1 MDKLIFS
8 VEAGRVEETEK
19 LVDELFEIYHG
30 IPGLSIGDIKFNCYQ
45 ISGQLRYML
54 SYSIPEL
61 QIMRTETTTQNA
73 VSVIFGLAELY
84 QYYRT
89 FFTNIAHNFVTQEIY
104 GDEDLINN
112 VKTYI
117 EHYYQKNVSVE
128 IAASLFHVN
137 RSYLSHIFKK
147 KMGESFIDY
156 LNKVR
161 VKHAKELLVS
171 SDKKMYQIALLS
183 GYNNVRYF
191 FRAFKKI
198 EGMTPEQYRKS
209 LLRNE

>member
-1 MDKLIFS
+1 M
-8 VEAGRVEETEK
+8 EAGRVEETEK

-89 FFTNIAHNFVTQEIY
+89 FFINIAHNFVTRC
-104 GDEDLINN
+104 
-112 VKTYI
+112 V
-117 EHYYQKNVSVE
+117 
-128 IAASLFHVN
+128 
-137 RSYLSHIFKK
+137 
-147 KMGESFIDY
+147 
-156 LNKVR
+156 
-161 VKHAKELLVS
+161 
-171 SDKKMYQIALLS
+171 
-183 GYNNVRYF
+183 
-191 FRAFKKI
+191 
-198 EGMTPEQYRKS
+198 
-209 LLRNE
+209 